1 MHHYIKAVS
10 QHRKYNRRNWR
21 ESRIALKLKE
31 QRKWLSANQVARF
44 SPQTEFTETTQ
55 FPWSEVSQQIIRS
68 KRVYGV
74 VRKLAIQSFY
84 NCNLMSISIM
94 FLNLTS
100 DASFLTTR
108 IKSSRLLESRL
119 ELPISHFHTTRSA
132 EPQPSRQL
140 GRRRLERIPRKS
152 RRL

>member
-1 MHHYIKAVS
+1 MVIRQPGS
-10 QHRKYNRRNWR
+10 P
-21 ESRIALKLKE
+21 IL
-31 QRKWLSANQVARF
+31 
-44 SPQTEFTETTQ
+44 PQTEFTETTQ

-140 GRRRLERIPRKS
+140 GRRRLERIPQNKFGVVT
-152 RRL
+152 LWIWGALTLFFCYTIEAFNLAP